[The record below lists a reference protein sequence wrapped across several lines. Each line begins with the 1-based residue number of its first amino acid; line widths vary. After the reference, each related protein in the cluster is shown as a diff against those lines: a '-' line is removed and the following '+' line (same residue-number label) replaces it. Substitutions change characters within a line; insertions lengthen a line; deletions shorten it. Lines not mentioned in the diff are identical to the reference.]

1 MRIAFVTFEYPPFII
16 GGAGVYAL
24 NVTQELAKLGH
35 KIIVFT
41 PDIADTKEEVYNID
55 NLEIVKIKI
64 NKNLPLKSLQFWLS
78 LPKEIRTKEIDKEF
92 DIVHFNGISYHFL
105 INKISNASHIITIH
119 HLVRDAIKNN
129 KVNLFSKI
137 FNISSENNFILPFV
151 EKMNV
156 NSGHKIIS
164 VSNFTKK
171 QLIDTYN
178 LNPKQIEVIHNGIDS
193 KGYSF
198 SEDELNVVRKKLNI
212 ADKAVILFVGRIND
226 PRKGLD
232 FLLCSLK
239 LISKIVDVMLIV
251 VGSGNQENAIKLSES
266 LGVSKNVLFVGYADE
281 IDLKKYYSLCDIYVC
296 PSRLEG
302 FGLTI
307 LEAMVAG
314 KSIVATNV
322 GAIPEIVHQENGILV
337 EPGDLIGM
345 SNAIIKLLQDK
356 ELAES
361 MGQRNR
367 EYAIHNFSW
376 ETSGKK
382 MSELYHT
389 LTPPSIGNK

>member
-41 PDIADTKEEVYNID
+41 PDIVDTNEVYSNE
-55 NLEIVKIKI
+55 NLEVVKIKI

-78 LPKEIRTKEIDKEF
+78 LPKEVSKQETNKEF

-105 INKISNASHIITIH
+105 KNKISNAFHLITIH
-119 HLVRDAIKNN
+119 HLVNDAIKNN

-164 VSNFTKK
+164 VSNFTKRR
-171 QLIDTYN
+171 LIDTYH
-178 LNPKQIEVIHNGIDS
+178 LNQNQIKVIHNGIDLG
-193 KGYSF
+193 GYDF
-198 SEDELNVVRKKLNI
+198 SEYELNELKKHLNLVGKDI
-212 ADKAVILFVGRIND
+212 LLFVGRIND
-226 PRKGLD
+226 PRKGLN
-232 FLLCSLK
+232 FLFHSLK
-239 LISKIVDVMLIV
+239 NISETSNVMLIV
-251 VGSGNQENAIKLSES
+251 VGNGNQENARKLSES
-266 LGVSKNVLFVGYADE
+266 LGISKNVLFVGYANE
-281 IDLKKYYSLCDIYVC
+281 VDLKKYYSLCDIYIC

-307 LEAMVAG
+307 LEAMAAG
-314 KSIVATNV
+314 KPIVATKA
-322 GAIPEIVHQENGILV
+322 GAIPEILEDGVNGILV
-337 EPGDLIGM
+337 DSGDSLGL
-345 SNAIIKLLQDK
+345 SNAISSLIKNKSLLIRIG
-356 ELAES
+356 ERNAE
-361 MGQRNR
+361 
-367 EYAIHNFSW
+367 YV
-376 ETSGKK
+376 K
-382 MSELYHT
+382 
-389 LTPPSIGNK
+389 NKFNWSDCVKSVEKVYIESLLSNSR